1 MVPPAL
7 SAAPWTLVPDF
18 ENDNTLSI
26 TLHEE
31 DIQERWFVHGVSL
44 KLYYYYDKNILLS
57 NTGRIEQ
64 RKEKLRITCKTTLVE
79 ASGFVQRKALPSML
93 KERSM
98 SRVTKQT

>member
-1 MVPPAL
+1 MVSPAF
-7 SAAPWTLVPDF
+7 SAAPWPLVPDF

-26 TLHEE
+26 KLHEE

-64 RKEKLRITCKTTLVE
+64 RKEKLKITCETTLVG
-79 ASGFVQRKALPSML
+79 ASEFVQRKELLACLRDVQWSG
-93 KERSM
+93 
-98 SRVTKQT
+98 